1 METIDD
7 IINTTTDTRILKR
20 ALCIKMLQSG
30 LVPQAISRVLNVSEQ
45 YVSKWKG
52 IYESE
57 GARGLQLGYQ
67 GRTAYLPAEER
78 ASILAWIGEHQT
90 ITIEEVRDYVDNQY
104 GVTYQSKQSYYS
116 LLEEADMSYHQS
128 ELVNPKRDEA
138 QIEQKREEIKKK
150 WRRIG
155 KK

>member
-7 IINTTTDTRILKR
+7 LITTTTDTRILKR

-30 LVPQAISRVLNVSEQ
+30 LVPHAISLLLNVSEQ

-52 IYESE
+52 LYESE
-57 GARGLQLGYQ
+57 GACGLQLGYQ
-67 GRTAYLPAEER
+67 GRTAYLKAEDR
-78 ASILAWIGEHQT
+78 GAILAWMGAHPT
-90 ITIEEVRDYVDNQY
+90 LTLEEVRDYVETEY

-116 LLEEADMSYHQS
+116 LFEEAEMSYHRS

-138 QIEQKREEIKKK
+138 QIEQKRAEIKKK
-150 WRRIG
+150 WKRIG
-155 KK
+155 QT